1 MDNVI
6 PSLADALSEY
16 LGMVVLVTVVGPCS
30 EEGGDVTVRR

>member
-1 MDNVI
+1 MDNVL

-30 EEGGDVTVRR
+30 QEDGDVVVRR